1 MSSLHVVNFCV
12 LFIALASCNR
22 VDPIP
27 SEDVVKDKLL
37 GKWQHQRATDETYTP
52 AGVLV
57 SMFEEIGTPDDS
69 AIFKSNN
76 LIYDYRKVG
85 NEIIEEIIEYHIVN
99 DSTINIDEEDYKIRK
114 LTDTELYLHQE
125 ELDTRS
131 NELDIRRIYLVR

>member
-1 MSSLHVVNFCV
+1 MNSLYVVNFCV
-12 LFIALASCNR
+12 LIIALASCNR

-27 SEDVVKDKLL
+27 SEDVVKEKLL
-37 GKWQHQRATDETYTP
+37 GKWQYQRGTDETYTP

-57 SMFEEIGTPDDS
+57 SLSEEIGTPDDS

-85 NEIIEEIIEYHIVN
+85 NEIIEEITEYHIVN

-114 LTDTELYLHQE
+114 LTDTELYLYQE
-125 ELDTRS
+125 EFDARL
-131 NELDIRRIYLVR
+131 NELDIRRLYLIR